1 MKTLLAIP
9 FAVLMAGCSSFST
22 TQSDTSYEKGLPLR
36 TVNTKVKARQFF
48 GANSTLTSFKASQT
62 DKTQGA
68 VVGSLSQEASGTN
81 VIGLVEAISAGAT
94 KGALQFIAPVPVP
107 K

>member
-1 MKTLLAIP
+1 MRALLAIP
-9 FAVLMAGCSSFST
+9 LAVVMAGCSSFST
-22 TQSDTSYEKGLPLR
+22 TQTDTSYDKGLPLR
-36 TVNTKVKARQFF
+36 TITTKAKARTFF
-48 GANSTLTSFKASQT
+48 DAKSALTNFKANQT
-62 DKTQGA
+62 DKTQSA
-68 VVGSLSQEASGTN
+68 FVGGLNQEASGTN